1 MSDESVVL
9 VYRLGSLGD
18 TIVSL
23 PCFHAIE
30 RAFPAS
36 RRLVLT
42 NVPVNSKAAPLE
54 AILGN
59 SGLIHGAVSY
69 PVGTRSLFAL
79 WQLYRRIR
87 ALKADTLVYLT
98 PARGL
103 KAARRDQ
110 LFFRLCGVKRLIG
123 VPLSTD
129 LQQNRV
135 NAANGLMEHEAER
148 LARCLAP
155 DIAVDT
161 RQESGG
167 WSLRLTDQEVAKGD
181 QQVSPFRDAPFV
193 AINMGGKVARND
205 WGVDHWSTLIPELSK
220 RLPGWGLLVVGGPED
235 RDRAQA
241 IVQLWG
247 GPSVDAC
254 GRLLPRET
262 AAAVRHAEVFIG
274 HDSGPMHLAAAMAVR
289 CVGLF
294 GENNPPGKW
303 HPYGKGN
310 VAIHRMEGVRTIRPD
325 EVLEAVLAVL
335 GRSDTRRSVDLK
347 ARLV

>member
-9 VYRLGSLGD
+9 IYRLGSLGD

-30 RAFPAS
+30 RAFPTS

-59 SGLIHGAVSY
+59 SGLIHGTVSY
-69 PVGTRSLFAL
+69 PVGTRSLTAL
-79 WQLYRRIR
+79 WRLYLHIR

-98 PARGL
+98 PARGI

-110 LFFRLCGVKRLIG
+110 FFFRLCGVKRLIG
-123 VPLSTD
+123 VPLSAD

-135 NAANGLMEHEAER
+135 NTANGLMEHEADR

-155 DIAVDT
+155 EITADT
-161 RQESGG
+161 RLESGG
-167 WSLRLTDQEVAKGD
+167 WNLRLTAQEIAKGD
-181 QQVSPFRDAPFV
+181 QQILPLRGAPFI

-205 WGVDHWSTLIPELSK
+205 WGVDHWSTLIPHLSE

-235 RDRAQA
+235 SDRARTIA
-241 IVQLWG
+241 KLWV

-262 AAAVRHAEVFIG
+262 AAAVRHAKVFIG
-274 HDSGPMHLAAAMAVR
+274 HDSGPMHLAAAMAVP

-303 HPYGKGN
+303 HPFGEGN

-325 EVLEAVLAVL
+325 EVLEAVQALLAL
-335 GRSDTRRSVDLK
+335 PDTKRSVGL
-347 ARLV
+347 